1 MGFSWE
7 LVFSRWSLE
16 KLRHG
21 CDREAADYSPA
32 SLHGSCCAR
41 HRLDYVYI
49 AAAAANVPV
58 QGLDD
63 LVTVGRRV
71 AFQQAHRRQNHPR
84 HTVTTLHGAFLE
96 KRPLHG
102 MQFPVLGQSF
112 DRFEFASFD
121 LVD

>member
-63 LVTVGRRV
+63 LVTVGARSSRRTSSNV
-71 AFQQAHRRQNHPR
+71 RRESLATACGFPLRVKCRLAFIHSI
-84 HTVTTLHGAFLE
+84 G
-96 KRPLHG
+96 
-102 MQFPVLGQSF
+102 
-112 DRFEFASFD
+112 
-121 LVD
+121 